1 MSAIAAH
8 QYPSSTDRRYS
19 SIAQY
24 DPATFFSYPQPSLGA
39 VTASPASLEGS
50 YALNSPPTA
59 AAYVWDTDP
68 SSYSTSSAP
77 ANPNAYSSTPSGPSY
92 SSDYSSHRTV
102 VSSRSNPYSVPA
114 PSSSAPSASLSS
126 PSRSTYGASS
136 RSYSSL
142 ADAAVS
148 PHQSPPASNR
158 IHHGHWA
165 SNALYTIDSSDTMSP
180 PPPSPDADSPPPIKE
195 EDPEGGF
202 VIEVSVPAEQ
212 PIISPMPEVPLRA
225 THAPPKMRK
234 MMYSFRLENFAMHDG
249 IRSAAT
255 APGSGGIEVGPLR
268 EKPVEIEWQVDL
280 EDALVPQEPE
290 AFRYGTL
297 PPPQQ
302 TRPSRTSDLYR
313 AVSPASSRQSTRTG
327 YSSTGSLS
335 PPLSVEYSSAVESES
350 WDASS
355 GYGSVA
361 DSASTSTASNSGM
374 AAGSP
379 TFAAVMTPAQSLGW
393 GLRGFG
399 AGEMDAVE
407 SSSTYRRPGSVQSS
421 LSRVSQAHG
430 QYAIAGG
437 SRSAYQQQPS
447 QYGYDSTFS
456 RGGSMSSRYGSDV
469 YASST
474 SSSSAWNRTS

>member
-8 QYPSSTDRRYS
+8 QYTSANDRRYS

-24 DPATFFSYPQPSLGA
+24 DSPAFFSYSQPSLGA
-39 VTASPASLEGS
+39 VTASPASLEGT
-50 YALNSPPTA
+50 YALATPPTNS
-59 AAYVWDTDP
+59 YVWDTHDP
-68 SSYSTSSAP
+68 SPYSTSSAP
-77 ANPNAYSSTPSGPSY
+77 AIPYSSSPPGPSY
-92 SSDYSSHRTV
+92 SSDYSSHRSLV
-102 VSSRSNPYSVPA
+102 PSRSNPYSVPA
-114 PSSSAPSASLSS
+114 PSSSAPSSSLSS
-126 PSRSTYGASS
+126 PSRSSYGPSS

-148 PHQSPPASNR
+148 PHHSPPASNR
-158 IHHGHWA
+158 IHHGHWD

-268 EKPVEIEWQVDL
+268 EKPVELEWQLDL
-280 EDALVPQEPE
+280 EDALLPQEPE
-290 AFRYGTL
+290 AFRYGAL
-297 PPPQQ
+297 PPPQH
-302 TRPSRTSDLYR
+302 TRPARSSDLYR

-335 PPLSVEYSSAVESES
+335 PPLSVEYSPAVESES

-361 DSASTSTASNSGM
+361 DSASTSTASNTGM

-407 SSSTYRRPGSVQSS
+407 PSSTYRRPGSVQSS
-421 LSRVSQAHG
+421 CAFLA
-430 QYAIAGG
+430 A
-437 SRSAYQQQPS
+437 
-447 QYGYDSTFS
+447 FF
-456 RGGSMSSRYGSDV
+456 
-469 YASST
+469 ST
-474 SSSSAWNRTS
+474 SSPRCPADMEAFLLFSSVARVASARPVSAWGRLVQIGLSAAAVPVWL